1 MSHAAGRGQGWA
13 PEAFFLEFLKNVIQ
27 MNCFRKFFTVFVE
40 PISFDT
46 LLRRK
51 SFDTLLRRKSL
62 AVAKAG
68 PKAGPNDN
76 ETKNKKGTKA
86 INYLEK

>member
-1 MSHAAGRGQGWA
+1 MGIAAGRGQGLG

-27 MNCFRKFFTVFVE
+27 MNCFRTFFTVFVE

-51 SFDTLLRRKSL
+51 SFDTLLRRKLFDTLLIIMQEDVLEKSR
-62 AVAKAG
+62 KIN
-68 PKAGPNDN
+68 K
-76 ETKNKKGTKA
+76 KNKLFSTK
-86 INYLEK
+86 I